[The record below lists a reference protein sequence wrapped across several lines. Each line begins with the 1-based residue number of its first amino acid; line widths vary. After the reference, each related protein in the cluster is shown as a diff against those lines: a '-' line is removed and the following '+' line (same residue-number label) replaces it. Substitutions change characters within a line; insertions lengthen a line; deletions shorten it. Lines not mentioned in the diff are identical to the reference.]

1 LAWIFGKMGHNF
13 GLDFWQKN
21 KNYTSISAAGA
32 GAGEHCVR
40 FGMQFLIL

>member
-1 LAWIFGKMGHNF
+1 L
-13 GLDFWQKN
+13 KN
-21 KNYTSISAAGA
+21 NNYTSISAPGA